1 MASCRTK
8 ATEPCRLLSFA
19 AVALT
24 GLGIGTERSGA
35 QTHFGWD
42 YNLTHECVN
51 SVGAPG
57 SENYYADHSDC
68 PVSGS
73 QWQIAVNSKKS
84 LLVLAARGEAWLDQ
98 SCPGPE
104 TQSLPIN
111 QNGILSLEWLPHVDE
126 FGDHN
131 WKVHLKTD
139 LINHSHPCGSDYFTW
154 YRFGDGSGPFPT
166 PDMAHLSAK
175 LNYTDS
181 TPNGAS
187 RCFVWWDGF
196 WDGKTHLIEI
206 NLAETNWR
214 TNFTLPPGYLLV
226 GKSAS
231 TEFVN
236 VDGSYFGL
244 TIPKNQDV
252 TFKVHFWPLIQ
263 EMIRQGIFTAP
274 TDTSSNGWATG
285 GMYFGTEPHNFAASN
300 SVAADLYVTNFRVTA
315 AAPPA
320 PVGMLANISGRLR
333 AGTGND
339 VLIGGFIVGGSGPKP
354 VVLRALGPTLNQFGV
369 TGALQNPTLELRNS
383 SGALI
388 AFNDN
393 WGQATNA
400 PSIPTNLRP
409 PNNLESAILA
419 TLNPGSST
427 AIVRGVN
434 STTGVALVEGYD
446 IAPLSGSVLANISTR
461 GLVQTGT
468 NMIAGLIVQSNSE
481 KVIVRALGP
490 TLADFGVTNPLAD
503 PALELRDAQGTLLA
517 ANDNWKSAQ
526 QSQISATGKAPPND
540 LESAIVRSLAPGN
553 YTATVRGVNNATGVA
568 LAEIYDLP

>member
-1 MASCRTK
+1 
-8 ATEPCRLLSFA
+8 
-19 AVALT
+19 
-24 GLGIGTERSGA
+24 
-35 QTHFGWD
+35 
-42 YNLTHECVN
+42 
-51 SVGAPG
+51 
-57 SENYYADHSDC
+57 
-68 PVSGS
+68 
-73 QWQIAVNSKKS
+73 
-84 LLVLAARGEAWLDQ
+84 
-98 SCPGPE
+98 
-104 TQSLPIN
+104 
-111 QNGILSLEWLPHVDE
+111 
-126 FGDHN
+126 
-131 WKVHLKTD
+131 
-139 LINHSHPCGSDYFTW
+139 
-154 YRFGDGSGPFPT
+154 
-166 PDMAHLSAK
+166 
-175 LNYTDS
+175 
-181 TPNGAS
+181 
-187 RCFVWWDGF
+187 
-196 WDGKTHLIEI
+196 
-206 NLAETNWR
+206 
-214 TNFTLPPGYLLV
+214 
-226 GKSAS
+226 
-231 TEFVN
+231 
-236 VDGSYFGL
+236 
-244 TIPKNQDV
+244 
-252 TFKVHFWPLIQ
+252 LIQ

-419 TLNPGSST
+419 TLNPGSYT